1 MSKEIFI
8 TGATGFLGSNLVKK
22 FLSKGFNIHALIRKN
37 SDRSR
42 LINVPNI
49 NYIESRE
56 DSIQNFFKENIFT
69 ILPMLFLI
77 ISKVYL
83 KRG

>member
-22 FLSKGFNIHALIRKN
+22 FLSEGYNIHALIRKN

-56 DSIQNFFKENIFT
+56 DYIQNFFKENK
-69 ILPMLFLI
+69 LI
-77 ISKVYL
+77 DYTS
-83 KRG
+83 RF